1 MNATS
6 QEPRTGALEEYA
18 RLKLEL
24 AAIARAI
31 LHVAERRK
39 HDQAI
44 RDTRRLLARLAEDRF
59 NLAVLGQFSRGKSSL
74 MNAILGSAKLP
85 TGVLPLTSVITTVA
99 YGETERVL
107 LQREGWTFPQEIPLE
122 RLAEFVTQQAN
133 PANEKRVI
141 LAEVQ
146 FPNELLRLGIHF
158 IDTPGIAS
166 AIAANT
172 SATRAFLPEVDAAI
186 VVTSFESPMTETE
199 LNFLREVREEVR
211 RVFLV
216 VNKLDLVSRDD
227 CAAALD
233 SIRSLIRGSVP
244 GEQIEV
250 FAISAREALN
260 AKRQGS
266 PEALARSGLPELET
280 ALTNFLRHEK
290 TRELLLRGVDRAA
303 DIAHQQELATRI
315 SQRALSPMEGDRF
328 RGRLAERVSDLTADR
343 DSLTARMRAKLPS
356 EFACRC
362 MQQTALWTSGDEDRL
377 ISDLRTMFASTEVE
391 RGGKRFEELLANVC
405 EGRFAE
411 WRDQNRGQID
421 NLFRELA
428 GEYSAAV
435 DALMPKI
442 ARTPAELLGGSPP
455 DESTAAIET
464 ASLTFRGF
472 QLRLD
477 TFPEPW
483 WFELLPN
490 GRFRLLIVNRWLKR
504 IPELVRLHLSAASE
518 SLQLAANDW
527 IDRVDRELTNHIEGV
542 REHVTRLLHE
552 PPRAQEL
559 AEVESILERLSA
571 LARSVPEPAA
581 EELPRER
588 STALAETSG
597 KRAGA
602 TCQCPVCLRIE
613 RALFD
618 FMAHRQY
625 ELSIDESEQ
634 QRHALRSGFCPLHT
648 WQFEAV
654 ASPQGICAGYPPLL
668 THLAKELRALAENGA
683 SASSLT
689 DGVRSL
695 LPGSESCAAC
705 RVAAATEDAAA
716 QEIAALAGRDETIA
730 AGLCLN
736 HLCAILEAELDPST
750 AKRLIVDQSLAL
762 EAIAEDM
769 QNYVLKQD
777 ATRHHLWTN
786 AERQAALFG
795 LMRLVGRR
803 NTVAPWKAE

>member
-1 MNATS
+1 
-6 QEPRTGALEEYA
+6 
-18 RLKLEL
+18 
-24 AAIARAI
+24 
-31 LHVAERRK
+31 
-39 HDQAI
+39 
-44 RDTRRLLARLAEDRF
+44 
-59 NLAVLGQFSRGKSSL
+59 L

-107 LQREGWTFPQEIPLE
+107 LQREGWTLPQEIPLE

-146 FPNELLRLGIHF
+146 LPNELLRLGIHF

-172 SATRAFLPEVDAAI
+172 RATRAFLPEVDAAI
-186 VVTSFESPMTETE
+186 VVTSFESPMTEAE

-227 CAAALD
+227 GAAALD
-233 SIRSLIRGSVP
+233 SIRTLIRGSI
-244 GEQIEV
+244 QDDRIEV
-250 FAISAREALN
+250 FALSAREALN

-266 PEALARSGLPELET
+266 PEALARSGLPELES
-280 ALTNFLRHEK
+280 ALTEFLRHEK
-290 TRELLLRGVDRAA
+290 TRELLLRGLDRAA
-303 DIAHQQELATRI
+303 GIAHQQELAIRI
-315 SQRALSPMEGDRF
+315 SQRARSPMEGDRF
-328 RGRLAERVSDLTADR
+328 KRRLAERVLDLTADR
-343 DSLTARMRAKLPS
+343 DSLTSRMRAKLPS
-356 EFACRC
+356 EFVCRC
-362 MQQTALWTSGDEDRL
+362 MKQAAFWTSRDEDRL
-377 ISDLRTMFASTEVE
+377 ISDLRTMLASTEVE
-391 RGGKRFEELLANVC
+391 RGGKSFEDLLANVC
-405 EGRFAE
+405 EERCSEWLGR
-411 WRDQNRGQID
+411 NRGQVE

-428 GEYSAAV
+428 GEYSVAV
-435 DALMPKI
+435 DVLMAKI
-442 ARTPAELLGGSPP
+442 THTPAELLGGNPP
-455 DESTAAIET
+455 DEGTPAIET
-464 ASLTFRGF
+464 AAPTFREF
-472 QLRLD
+472 HIRLD

-490 GRFRLLIVNRWLKR
+490 GRLRQLMVNRWLKR

-518 SLQLAANDW
+518 SLQLAASDW
-527 IDRVDRELTNHIEGV
+527 IDRVDRELTSHIESL
-542 REHVTRLLHE
+542 REHVTRLLQE
-552 PPRAQEL
+552 PSQAQEL
-559 AEVESILERLSA
+559 PEIESILERLSA
-571 LARSVPEPAA
+571 LARSVPGPAA
-581 EELPRER
+581 GELPHQR

-597 KRAGA
+597 KRAAA
-602 TCQCPVCLRIE
+602 TSQCPVCLRIE

-634 QRHALRSGFCPLHT
+634 KRHALRSGFCPLHT

-668 THLAKELRALAENGA
+668 IHMARELRALAGNDA
-683 SASSLT
+683 CISSVV
-689 DGVRSL
+689 DGLRSL
-695 LPGSESCAAC
+695 LPSRESCPVC
-705 RVAAATEDAAA
+705 HVAAATEEAAA
-716 QEIAALAGRDETIA
+716 LEIAALAGRDETSA
-730 AGLCLN
+730 SGLCLN
-736 HLCAILEAELDPST
+736 HLCLILAAELEPST
-750 AKRLIVDQSLAL
+750 VKRLILDQSHAL

-786 AERQAALFG
+786 AERQSALSG

-803 NTVAPWKAE
+803 NTVAPWRAE